1 MSADGSGPEVVAFGA
16 GDDRE
21 PVRTPRSR
29 VLAAVLADHRLVL
42 LLAGLAALAAFGS
55 LVGEWYTAVI
65 RNPNFGEVQVELGV
79 SDGGGLPTAYAIGL
93 IGLAVAVYLVLVGAP
108 AVRRTARQVGLGLA
122 GAQLAVLLAAGAT
135 AERGLRSRY
144 LFFEPQTAVQADF
157 GRGFAVGFIALALA
171 AAALFLAGRF
181 LPGPAAA
188 AAAGEAA
195 ADTLPNGGHSRLH
208 EWSWSRPRARARD
221 ETEAELA
228 EATPLDLTVE
238 PASPFARPE
247 GTDRPDDR

>member
-16 GDDRE
+16 EDRE

-29 VLAAVLADHRLVL
+29 VLAAVLVDRRLVL

-79 SDGGGLPTAYAIGL
+79 SDGGGLPTAYAVGL

-144 LFFEPQTAVQADF
+144 LFFEPQTAVQPDF
-157 GRGFAVGFIALALA
+157 GRGFAVGFIAVALA

-181 LPGPAAA
+181 LPAPAAA
-188 AAAGEAA
+188 DGEAA
-195 ADTLPNGGHSRLH
+195 ADALPNGGHSRLH
-208 EWSWSRPRARARD
+208 EWSWPRPRARARD